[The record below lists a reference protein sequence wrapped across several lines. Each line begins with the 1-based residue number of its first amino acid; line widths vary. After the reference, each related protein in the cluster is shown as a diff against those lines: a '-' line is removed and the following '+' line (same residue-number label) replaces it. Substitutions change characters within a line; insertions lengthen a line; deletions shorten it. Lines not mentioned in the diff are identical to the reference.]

1 MDATTQTLNDRRH
14 TNYDKASLWN
24 KLSLTQK
31 FSATSLTQFGY
42 ELAFLRK
49 NSGGSIAVLLCN
61 DSMATVNDEGE
72 IDTCP
77 KISIR

>member
-1 MDATTQTLNDRRH
+1 MEVSNPIPYERRH
-14 TNYDKASLWN
+14 AIYDKANLWN

-49 NSGGSIAVLLCN
+49 NPGGSIAVMLCN
-61 DSMATVNDEGE
+61 DSIATINDEGE
-72 IDTCP
+72 IDTYP
-77 KISIR
+77 SIRLR